1 MKENHIL
8 EKNRSSLIGSG
19 IYIFNEK
26 TKKLKYF
33 SYTNNLEN
41 EDKKN
46 LKEKE
51 RFVKLHKNDLTYTM
65 EEI

>member
-8 EKNRSSLIGSG
+8 EKNRSNLIGSG

-33 SYTNNLEN
+33 SYTNNFQN
-41 EDKKN
+41 EDKKI
-46 LKEKE
+46 LKKEE
-51 RFVKLHKNDLTYTM
+51 RFVKLYKDDLTYTM
-65 EEI
+65 KEI